1 MDANFLRFTPFFFNK
16 NKNKNKEEKGKDDLS
31 S

>member
-16 NKNKNKEEKGKDDLS
+16 NKNKEEKGKDDLS